1 MQPLVVNMIP
11 CELLIQQKLFINF
24 LGVGQIIKSLSEIA
38 KEVLSLICY
47 GNFNIFFL
55 KFSTNQKQLGNNLQ
69 INYRSL
75 KLISV

>member
-1 MQPLVVNMIP
+1 MQPLVVNMVP

-47 GNFNIFFL
+47 GNFNVCFL

-69 INYRSL
+69 N
-75 KLISV
+75 